1 MTDQLAFD
9 GHVAI
14 VTGAGRGLGR
24 AHALAL
30 ADRGARVIVNDV
42 GGALDGSGTA
52 EDPAAEVVD
61 IIRASGGE
69 AVVDRSSVATA
80 QGGEAIVGAAL
91 AAFGRIDIVVN
102 NAGILRDASF
112 HKLSDDQLDAVLDV
126 HLRGAVH
133 VTRPAWK
140 HFRDQGSGR
149 VINTTSNAGL
159 LGNFGQANY
168 AAAKMGLVGLT
179 HVLAIE
185 GAKYGIKANAI
196 APVARTRMTDQ
207 VLGDLA
213 DAVDP
218 SYVSPLVVL
227 LAHDRCPISGEV
239 LSVGAGRVARFFI
252 GATRGWYSGGQVPAP
267 EDILE
272 HLADIEHTDG
282 FEVLPD
288 AMAELA
294 LLRSIVEV
302 DASGGHSAPPPLN
315 PRREGT

>member
-1 MTDQLAFD
+1 MADIGFD
-9 GHVAI
+9 GNVAI
-14 VTGAGRGLGR
+14 ITGAGGGLGR
-24 AHALAL
+24 QHALEL
-30 ADRGARVIVNDV
+30 ARRGARIVVNDLGGSLSGEGGDV
-42 GGALDGSGTA
+42 G
-52 EDPAAEVVD
+52 PAQAVVQEIHD
-61 IIRASGGE
+61 LGGE
-69 AVVDRSSVATA
+69 AVADTNSVATPD
-80 QGGEAIVGAAL
+80 GGKAVVQTAL
-91 AAFGRIDIVVN
+91 DAFGTVDIVVN

-179 HVLAIE
+179 HVLAVE
-185 GAKYGIKANAI
+185 GVKYGIKANAI

-207 VLGDLA
+207 VLGDFA

-272 HLADIEHTDG
+272 HLAEIEDTDG